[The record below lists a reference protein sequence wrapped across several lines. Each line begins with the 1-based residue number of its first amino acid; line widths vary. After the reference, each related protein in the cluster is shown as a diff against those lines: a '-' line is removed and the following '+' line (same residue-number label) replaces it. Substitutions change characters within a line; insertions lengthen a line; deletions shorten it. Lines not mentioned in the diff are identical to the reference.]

1 MSPGYLRALGAHL
14 VAGSWL
20 DERTESGPAVL
31 VSRAYA
37 ERYFPGRPAVGATL
51 RMNGRTVTV
60 AGVVG
65 DIHLGALEQAPERA
79 VFIDARQI
87 IETLRAGAPRSP
99 QTDRFF
105 LTTGGTGI
113 AFAACTTGDPL
124 AIMADLR
131 TIARDIDPRLA
142 IDAAVPLE
150 RIVSGLTTRPRFY
163 AALLSVFGAI
173 AGFIAVIGIYGVLS
187 YIVSQRTKE
196 IGVRMAL
203 GAQRAAVLKLV
214 LRRGALIVGIGVA
227 SGVACATALSGYLQG
242 MLFGLKALDVGT
254 FAAVA
259 VAFAAIAMLAVY
271 LPARR
276 ATAINPLEALRQE

>member
-1 MSPGYLRALGAHL
+1 
-14 VAGSWL
+14 
-20 DERTESGPAVL
+20 
-31 VSRAYA
+31 
-37 ERYFPGRPAVGATL
+37 
-51 RMNGRTVTV
+51 
-60 AGVVG
+60 
-65 DIHLGALEQAPERA
+65 
-79 VFIDARQI
+79 
-87 IETLRAGAPRSP
+87 
-99 QTDRFF
+99 
-105 LTTGGTGI
+105 
-113 AFAACTTGDPL
+113 
-124 AIMADLR
+124 MADLR
-131 TIARDIDPRLA
+131 TIVRDIDPRLA

-150 RIVSGLTTRPRFY
+150 TIVSGLTTRPRFY
-163 AALLSVFGAI
+163 AMLLSVFGAI

-187 YIVSQRTKE
+187 YVVSQRTKE

-227 SGVACATALSGYLQG
+227 SGVAAATALTGYLQG

-276 ATAINPLEALRQE
+276 ATAINPIQALRQD